1 MYHLLTYN
9 IHIPCDKETDLGFKL
24 IAQYNVKIHHH
35 KMCQTLTIMI
45 ILTKSWPERKRAFT
59 ITLIVMISKHGLY
72 LTLPLW
78 KGLTLALLHRWWWS
92 TNITLTLHFSSERF
106 CGPTLEL
113 PSTKAWRGQWPS
125 EMRNKWCD
133 KYHGNETNQKLFS
146 FPNQPYLIWSKQ
158 V

>member
-72 LTLPLW
+72 LTLLLW

-92 TNITLTLHFSSERF
+92 TNITLTLQCKVYTSPLKGFAGRPWNFPRRKHE
-106 CGPTLEL
+106 GGN
-113 PSTKAWRGQWPS
+113 GQVRWGTNDVTNIT
-125 EMRNKWCD
+125 EKKQIRNFLVSWI
-133 KYHGNETNQKLFS
+133 NT
-146 FPNQPYLIWSKQ
+146 I
-158 V
+158 